1 MVEEVEWLVLQVRK
15 VYRTRGVQG
24 VAGPAG
30 PEGPA
35 GIQGPTGPN
44 KSGHGNFLLMQL
56 IIDPNPGEQPVVVV
70 KQVLSICLKRNCALL
85 QKGTRKFAC
94 FFPEKIVWHAT
105 MLGDNR
111 L

>member
-15 VYRTRGVQG
+15 VYQTRGVQG
-24 VAGPAG
+24 VA
-30 PEGPA
+30 GPA

-56 IIDPNPGEQPVVVV
+56 IIDPNPGEQPVIVV
-70 KQVLSICLKRNCALL
+70 KQVLSICLKRNCALR

-94 FFPEKIVWHAT
+94 FFPEKNSLARNNA
-105 MLGDNR
+105 GG
-111 L
+111 